1 MINDPNKA
9 DGHTPGVGPPDF
21 ELADLEG
28 INPETVIPRTGT
40 DRGASF
46 FLALALI
53 YNDMK
58 GLLWWHTQ
66 ADKHA
71 RPKGEISAVAGQL
84 AGFTIQIKRLA
95 AGLLHELLETFNEFR
110 DIVLSREMEGLVE
123 SLPIDIQGQWND
135 LINLSNVRKGATASA
150 FARVIRSIR
159 ERTAFHYRDRKALV
173 RGFRKH
179 FYESPPSPY
188 NEHAYVSLGP
198 NLEGSRFYYADA
210 AAVAVMGE
218 IAQDLGEDDWQAQ
231 VRDTLRKLNFAL
243 VYLLRAYLK
252 RKQGKHC

>member
-1 MINDPNKA
+1 MIIDPKQ
-9 DGHTPGVGPPDF
+9 GVKHTPDEGPPDF

-40 DRGASF
+40 DSAASF
-46 FLALALI
+46 FLTLALI

-66 ADKHA
+66 ADKHR
-71 RPKGEISAVAGQL
+71 RPNGEISPVAGQL
-84 AGFTIQIKRLA
+84 RGFTIQIKRLA
-95 AGLLHELLETFNEFR
+95 VGLLHELFETFEEFR
-110 DIVLSREMEGLVE
+110 DVVLSSDVKGLLE
-123 SLPIDIQGQWND
+123 SLPEDIQGYWND
-135 LINLSNVRKGATASA
+135 LVNLSNVRKGTTASG
-150 FARVIRSIR
+150 FARVIESIR
-159 ERTAFHYRDRKALV
+159 NRSAFHYRDRKALV

-210 AAVAVMGE
+210 AAVSVIGE
-218 IAQDLGEDDWQAQ
+218 IAQDLGEGNWEEQ
-231 VRDTLRKLNFAL
+231 VQDALRKVNFAL
-243 VYLLRAYLK
+243 AYLVNAYLK
-252 RKQGKHC
+252 KKQ

>member
-1 MINDPNKA
+1 MIIDPKQS
-9 DGHTPGVGPPDF
+9 DKHPPDEGPPDF
-21 ELADLEG
+21 ELADPEG
-28 INPETVIPRTGT
+28 INPETLIPRTGT
-40 DRGASF
+40 DRAASF

-66 ADKHA
+66 VDKNR
-71 RPKGEISAVAGQL
+71 RPEGEISAVAGQL
-84 AGFTIQIKRLA
+84 AGFSIQIKRLA
-95 AGLLHELLETFNEFR
+95 AGLLHELLETFEEFH
-110 DIVLSREMEGLVE
+110 DVVLSSDVKGLLE
-123 SLPIDIQGQWND
+123 SLPEDIQGYWND
-135 LINLSNVRKGATASA
+135 LVNLSNVRKDATASG
-150 FARVIRSIR
+150 FARVIESIR
-159 ERTAFHYRDRKALV
+159 NRTAFHYRDRKALV

-218 IAQDLGEDDWQAQ
+218 IAQDLGEGNWEEQ
-231 VRDTLRKLNFAL
+231 VKDALRKLNFAL
-243 VYLLRAYLK
+243 AYLVNAYLK
-252 RKQGKHC
+252 KKQ